1 MATNHECQPELI
13 VYLDS
18 KILDNKRK
26 QKCSQMENEKNFC
39 PCYYLFELNTQVSVN
54 SIQKSFV
61 ELLSK
66 KWMYQF
72 VLNNMLLQPV
82 FTPC

>member
-26 QKCSQMENEKNFC
+26 QKCSQMENENF
-39 PCYYLFELNTQVSVN
+39 FVRVIIFLNL
-54 SIQKSFV
+54 ILKF
-61 ELLSK
+61 LLIRYK
-66 KWMYQF
+66 RAL
-72 VLNNMLLQPV
+72 LNFWVRNECINLY
-82 FTPC
+82 